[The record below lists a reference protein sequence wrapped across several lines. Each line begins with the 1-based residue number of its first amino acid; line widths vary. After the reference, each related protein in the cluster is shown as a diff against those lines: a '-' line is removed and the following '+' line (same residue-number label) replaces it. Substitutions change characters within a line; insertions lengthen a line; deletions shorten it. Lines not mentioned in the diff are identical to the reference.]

1 MVHSGGGTGNSISG
15 IAEEIMQDGDEIIKF
30 SYLERIPEW
39 EETVL

>member
-1 MVHSGGGTGNSISG
+1 MILSGGGTRNSISG
-15 IAEEIMQDGDEIIKF
+15 IAEEIMQGGEEIMKF